1 MFYINREDLSL
12 ILVSIISLVV
22 NQNYMTEATNEYVI
36 MGNSALMRCVIPSF
50 VSDFISLQ
58 NWQDEKGN
66 IMVADNNNYGRQQI
80 KSKSMIR
87 FIINGNEF

>member
-1 MFYINREDLSL
+1 MIPH
-12 ILVSIISLVV
+12 SIFSSVV

-58 NWQDEKGN
+58 SWQDERGN
-66 IMVADNNNYGRQQI
+66 VIVASSNNYGMQQSRTTLTI
-80 KSKSMIR
+80 YL
-87 FIINGNEF
+87 

>member
-1 MFYINREDLSL
+1 MQDLPL
-12 ILVSIISLVV
+12 ILVSIISLVF

-58 NWQDEKGN
+58 SWQDEKGN

-80 KSKSMIR
+80 RPNSMIR
-87 FIINGNEF
+87 IIINGKEF

>member
-1 MFYINREDLSL
+1 MIPR
-12 ILVSIISLVV
+12 SIFSSVV

-58 NWQDEKGN
+58 SWQDEKGN
-66 IMVADNNNYGRQQI
+66 IMVADNNNYGKQHRQ
-80 KSKSMIR
+80 SNSMIR
-87 FIINGNEF
+87 CILNENEFG

>member
-1 MFYINREDLSL
+1 MQDLPL

-58 NWQDEKGN
+58 SWQDEKGN

-80 KSKSMIR
+80 RPNSMIR
-87 FIINGNEF
+87 IIINGKEF